1 MTPNQILQR
10 KTIALARVKTSNT
23 SKNLLN
29 DIRQIIYSLYRAKE
43 INKTVHNNIMS
54 SIKYNRIFM
63 FIIMIFKSSETSDPH
78 IFVLNLSDKNTL
90 KRNIHMLHLFF
101 YEILGST
108 IH

>member
-1 MTPNQILQR
+1 
-10 KTIALARVKTSNT
+10 
-23 SKNLLN
+23 
-29 DIRQIIYSLYRAKE
+29 
-43 INKTVHNNIMS
+43 
-54 SIKYNRIFM
+54 M